1 MITAGIREVK
11 NHLSEYIRKVKA
23 GERVVV
29 TDNGKPVAVI
39 TRPRGPLDERV
50 EGMIREREAQW
61 GGGKPRGS
69 KRPPKIKGP
78 SVADAVIEDRR

>member
-1 MITAGIREVK
+1 MITAGIREIK
-11 NHLSEYIRKVKA
+11 NRLGEYIRRVRA

-29 TDNGKPVAVI
+29 TEHGKPVAVI
-39 TRPRGPLDERV
+39 TRPEGLVDERIDN
-50 EGMIREREAQW
+50 MIREGEAQW

-69 KRPPKIKGP
+69 KKPPKIKGP

>member
-1 MITAGIREVK
+1 MITAGIREIK
-11 NHLSEYIRKVKA
+11 NRLSEYIRKVRA

-29 TDNGKPVAVI
+29 TEHGKPVAVI
-39 TRPRGPLDERV
+39 TRPGGPIHERIDE
-50 EGMIREREAQW
+50 MIREGEAQW

>member
-1 MITAGIREVK
+1 MITVGVREFK
-11 NHLSEYIRKVKA
+11 NRLSEYLRRAKA

-29 TDNGKPVAVI
+29 TERGRPVAVI
-39 TRPRGPLDERV
+39 TRPGAAEERI
-50 EGMIREREAQW
+50 EGMIRERQALW

-69 KRPPKIKGP
+69 RKPCKIKGP

>member
-1 MITAGIREVK
+1 MITAGIREIK
-11 NHLSEYIRKVKA
+11 NRLSEYIRKVRA

-29 TDNGKPVAVI
+29 TEHGKPVAVI
-39 TRPRGPLDERV
+39 TRPGGLVDERIDD
-50 EGMIREREAQW
+50 MIRERQAHW

>member
-11 NHLSEYIRKVKA
+11 NRLSEYLRMVKA

-29 TDNGKPVAVI
+29 TEHGKPVAVM
-39 TRPRGPLDERV
+39 TRPVGPVDERID
-50 EGMIREREAQW
+50 GMIRERQAHWE
-61 GGGKPRGS
+61 GGKPRGS